1 MSRLETYLGDLH
13 RHITTKVT
21 KEIGGC
27 KPLWDIFR
35 LARFFTCKL
44 IVDPT
49 TAISA
54 SSFIL
59 TLLFLGVVIVVLN
72 LVEHYREL
80 NEELLTSITH
90 RRARDGLII
99 DDEGTWASPSL
110 ETPPDVEMRNNG
122 QGEQATWVSPT
133 SRQSVELLIPPPP
146 RALQG
151 PSRSRS
157 PKRLSTIASRIS
169 AARVPQIPSVSR
181 ARSPKRGRHESLR
194 LIEPICWKSGSLS
207 PRSWL

>member
-157 PKRLSTIASRIS
+157 PKR
-169 AARVPQIPSVSR
+169 
-181 ARSPKRGRHESLR
+181 
-194 LIEPICWKSGSLS
+194 
-207 PRSWL
+207 